1 MATLSD
7 SLARARAATA
17 DDRNIVVTA
26 GAGTGKTTLLV
37 NRLLHLLLHR
47 AEPLPI
53 GDIVALTFTNKA
65 ADEMK
70 LRLRMR
76 LSELS
81 ANDLAA
87 KALHEL
93 EKSQIGTIHSFAAH
107 LLRLYPIESRVDP
120 GFQQDDGRQFDAF
133 FQQEWVLWLDQ
144 ELGSAGAHDDIW
156 RVVLSLVTL
165 EELQELARGFVGE
178 LIPMDDMLDL
188 ALDLEHL
195 SPSIREWLLHQAR
208 TASDLRRTHPKTNT
222 FERMLEDAATYLD
235 RFARQQR
242 CTAPE
247 SLNRE
252 APPIT
257 TQWERDDYEQAK
269 RIIRVAQGVAAVR
282 LDVLKPMVHLI
293 VPFARECRRRFV
305 LTGYISF
312 DGLVARARNLLRDHP
327 RIRRELKRQF
337 RSILVDEFQD
347 TDPVQYEMILYLAEA
362 AGGEASDWRTI
373 RLEPGKLFIVGDPK
387 QSIYAFRRADMEAY
401 DTVVEDHVL
410 AQTPSGE
417 RHALHTNFRSH
428 AALLASINGFF
439 ARMFPEQ
446 SIKGIQ
452 PRYDPLLSRDTQI
465 PLPGE
470 QMEIRLVRPDGLDAD
485 ADTAGRA
492 EADELARWLRE
503 EVFER
508 EEIHEHGVPVKIR
521 PGHVAILFRTL
532 TDMRDYLEALRRY
545 RIPCLTEGEKHFYE
559 RQEVI
564 DTINLLRAAVDPHD
578 RLALVGVLRSSF
590 GAMPDV
596 QIEALAR
603 HEVVDYRIA
612 PRPDSL
618 DREAQIAYAAVA
630 PIYVLL
636 RELSVELPR
645 LPLADVLDTLLAKAP
660 LLELAAASIDGE
672 QAVANVLK
680 LRDLAVQLAK
690 QSTLS
695 LRGLVSELTK
705 RAMDVPD
712 EAESSLAENLN
723 DEQGFVRLLSIHK
736 AKGLEFPVVILAG
749 LQRGTNRIPSRMLVH
764 HDWSTGIVGIKV
776 GSLQTLGGIYV
787 TAKLEERRRAEQS
800 RVLYV
805 AMTRAKRR
813 LILSAGVPQQ
823 VAQDSFLAMVA
834 QGCGIDLK
842 SLGADGQTAILPIGS
857 GTVSLQVIPGKM
869 VPLHANRREDA
880 EWQDLDHDDVVTVR
894 ARWDERVRRQQQIGR
909 CPPSLSPTLLKEMM
923 SRDVTLPRSSGHGR
937 GSQVGALIGTL
948 AHCIL
953 EQWDFADDVGKLI
966 GQADVMCAGL
976 SSNDAY
982 DAGEIRSTLKE
993 VLEVFARSEIYETL
1007 RTATIV
1013 GKEVPFVIPWYTS
1026 DLQHSAELTISPASR
1041 KTRPPHHLGGAHK
1054 HGPTYSS
1061 DRAPQHSTSMME
1073 GIIDLVYRFNGDI
1086 WIADYKTDR
1095 LTSDEI
1101 AGRAEEYQLQA
1112 QIYTEAVSQCI
1123 GIRPKGFQLIFL
1135 RTGTVVPVL
1144 S

>member
-1 MATLSD
+1 MMATLSD

-545 RIPCLTEGEKHFYE
+545 R
-559 RQEVI
+559 
-564 DTINLLRAAVDPHD
+564 
-578 RLALVGVLRSSF
+578 
-590 GAMPDV
+590 
-596 QIEALAR
+596 
-603 HEVVDYRIA
+603 
-612 PRPDSL
+612 
-618 DREAQIAYAAVA
+618 
-630 PIYVLL
+630 
-636 RELSVELPR
+636 
-645 LPLADVLDTLLAKAP
+645 
-660 LLELAAASIDGE
+660 
-672 QAVANVLK
+672 
-680 LRDLAVQLAK
+680 
-690 QSTLS
+690 
-695 LRGLVSELTK
+695 
-705 RAMDVPD
+705 
-712 EAESSLAENLN
+712 
-723 DEQGFVRLLSIHK
+723 
-736 AKGLEFPVVILAG
+736 
-749 LQRGTNRIPSRMLVH
+749 
-764 HDWSTGIVGIKV
+764 
-776 GSLQTLGGIYV
+776 
-787 TAKLEERRRAEQS
+787 
-800 RVLYV
+800 
-805 AMTRAKRR
+805 
-813 LILSAGVPQQ
+813 
-823 VAQDSFLAMVA
+823 
-834 QGCGIDLK
+834 
-842 SLGADGQTAILPIGS
+842 
-857 GTVSLQVIPGKM
+857 
-869 VPLHANRREDA
+869 
-880 EWQDLDHDDVVTVR
+880 
-894 ARWDERVRRQQQIGR
+894 
-909 CPPSLSPTLLKEMM
+909 
-923 SRDVTLPRSSGHGR
+923 
-937 GSQVGALIGTL
+937 
-948 AHCIL
+948 
-953 EQWDFADDVGKLI
+953 
-966 GQADVMCAGL
+966 
-976 SSNDAY
+976 
-982 DAGEIRSTLKE
+982 
-993 VLEVFARSEIYETL
+993 
-1007 RTATIV
+1007 
-1013 GKEVPFVIPWYTS
+1013 
-1026 DLQHSAELTISPASR
+1026 
-1041 KTRPPHHLGGAHK
+1041 
-1054 HGPTYSS
+1054 
-1061 DRAPQHSTSMME
+1061 
-1073 GIIDLVYRFNGDI
+1073 
-1086 WIADYKTDR
+1086 
-1095 LTSDEI
+1095 
-1101 AGRAEEYQLQA
+1101 
-1112 QIYTEAVSQCI
+1112 
-1123 GIRPKGFQLIFL
+1123 
-1135 RTGTVVPVL
+1135 
-1144 S
+1144 